1 MPRPFVVLG
10 RRHARHSCDAVDRAQ
25 PRFDR
30 GRIGGPFRL
39 DADGELGCLLA
50 ELPRKLVEA
59 APSDQPA
66 GSKDSDP
73 IAYRLDLAQE
83 VRREQDR
90 QATIANEASQEIED
104 LDDRDRSDR
113 GRRDPRSP
121 ARPRSRSWPGGP
133 ALVSPPGPGPVGM
146 RSDRNLCCRPVD
158 RTGQPRPACA
168 AVRRGGSRAH
178 RRRRGGT
185 VHRSGHDRIAAARD
199 RRRRRSDARVD
210 DPGQRMD
217 VAYPGQGRCGRA
229 GGPWRD
235 TADADRRRPPT
246 RGSIAP
252 AALPRG
258 HLSPSRPAG
267 QARSGGARRPSSQR
281 GHGGASPGASP
292 GACRGTRRSQARRDA
307 ITGQVAPPAAA
318 RPGTRTGG
326 AAVSVVD
333 RLRRPV
339 ERLRRPA
346 ARPGTEQGG
355 QRAPRVGWP
364 IVAAKELADDLL
376 DARFYVL
383 ILILGLVGAGTV
395 YFSSDAIRSSASQA
409 SGTPSLFLLM
419 FLIGQEGSPIP
430 PFYSLIGF
438 LLPLIGIAFGFDAI
452 NGERAQ
458 GTLPRLLSQ
467 PIHRDDVINGKFAA
481 GLAVIATILV
491 ALTALVAGIGIVRLG
506 ISPSAEDVLRLIAW
520 LVVSIVYVGFWLS
533 FATLCSVAFRRAASS
548 VLVSIGLWLGVTLF
562 ADFLVSAVANF
573 LAPAGANASTEAVV
587 NNAGWSQLLS
597 QLSPSYL
604 YQEATV
610 VLFNPSIRTIGVLLP
625 SQAEQL
631 QTGGVPSP
639 LSIDQS
645 LLLVWPQIVAIV
657 ALTVISFAVAYVL
670 FLRQEEQDV
679 RHRER
684 DHGGVRP

>member
-1 MPRPFVVLG
+1 MSVIDRF
-10 RRHARHSCDAVDRAQ
+10 RR
-25 PRFDR
+25 
-30 GRIGGPFRL
+30 
-39 DADGELGCLLA
+39 
-50 ELPRKLVEA
+50 
-59 APSDQPA
+59 
-66 GSKDSDP
+66 
-73 IAYRLDLAQE
+73 
-83 VRREQDR
+83 
-90 QATIANEASQEIED
+90 
-104 LDDRDRSDR
+104 
-113 GRRDPRSP
+113 P
-121 ARPRSRSWPGGP
+121 ARPVK
-133 ALVSPPGPGPVGM
+133 APVG
-146 RSDRNLCCRPVD
+146 P
-158 RTGQPRPACA
+158 
-168 AVRRGGSRAH
+168 
-178 RRRRGGT
+178 
-185 VHRSGHDRIAAARD
+185 
-199 RRRRRSDARVD
+199 
-210 DPGQRMD
+210 
-217 VAYPGQGRCGRA
+217 
-229 GGPWRD
+229 
-235 TADADRRRPPT
+235 
-246 RGSIAP
+246 
-252 AALPRG
+252 
-258 HLSPSRPAG
+258 
-267 QARSGGARRPSSQR
+267 
-281 GHGGASPGASP
+281 
-292 GACRGTRRSQARRDA
+292 
-307 ITGQVAPPAAA
+307 
-318 RPGTRTGG
+318 
-326 AAVSVVD
+326 
-333 RLRRPV
+333 
-339 ERLRRPA
+339 
-346 ARPGTEQGG
+346 
-355 QRAPRVGWP
+355 RAPRAGWP

-491 ALTALVAGIGIVRLG
+491 ALTAMVAGIGIVRLG

-562 ADFLVSAVANF
+562 ADFLVSAVASF
-573 LAPAGANASTEAVV
+573 LAPAGANASTEALV
-587 NNAGWSQLLS
+587 NNAGWTQLLS

-670 FLRQEEQDV
+670 FLRQEV
-679 RHRER
+679 RA
-684 DHGGVRP
+684 

>member
-1 MPRPFVVLG
+1 MSL
-10 RRHARHSCDAVDRAQ
+10 VDR
-25 PRFDR
+25 F
-30 GRIGGPFRL
+30 
-39 DADGELGCLLA
+39 
-50 ELPRKLVEA
+50 
-59 APSDQPA
+59 
-66 GSKDSDP
+66 
-73 IAYRLDLAQE
+73 
-83 VRREQDR
+83 
-90 QATIANEASQEIED
+90 
-104 LDDRDRSDR
+104 
-113 GRRDPRSP
+113 
-121 ARPRSRSWPGGP
+121 
-133 ALVSPPGPGPVGM
+133 
-146 RSDRNLCCRPVD
+146 
-158 RTGQPRPACA
+158 
-168 AVRRGGSRAH
+168 
-178 RRRRGGT
+178 
-185 VHRSGHDRIAAARD
+185 
-199 RRRRRSDARVD
+199 
-210 DPGQRMD
+210 
-217 VAYPGQGRCGRA
+217 
-229 GGPWRD
+229 
-235 TADADRRRPPT
+235 
-246 RGSIAP
+246 
-252 AALPRG
+252 
-258 HLSPSRPAG
+258 
-267 QARSGGARRPSSQR
+267 
-281 GHGGASPGASP
+281 
-292 GACRGTRRSQARRDA
+292 
-307 ITGQVAPPAAA
+307 
-318 RPGTRTGG
+318 
-326 AAVSVVD
+326 
-333 RLRRPV
+333 
-339 ERLRRPA
+339 RRPA
-346 ARPGTEQGG
+346 RAVKPPIGP
-355 QRAPRVGWP
+355 RAPRSGWP

-491 ALTALVAGIGIVRLG
+491 ALTAMVAGIGIVRLG

-562 ADFLVSAVANF
+562 ADFLVSAVASF
-573 LAPAGANASTEAVV
+573 LAPAGANASTEALV
-587 NNAGWSQLLS
+587 NNAGWTQLLS

-670 FLRQEEQDV
+670 FLRQEV
-679 RHRER
+679 RA
-684 DHGGVRP
+684 

>member
-1 MPRPFVVLG
+1 M
-10 RRHARHSCDAVDRAQ
+10 
-25 PRFDR
+25 
-30 GRIGGPFRL
+30 
-39 DADGELGCLLA
+39 
-50 ELPRKLVEA
+50 
-59 APSDQPA
+59 
-66 GSKDSDP
+66 
-73 IAYRLDLAQE
+73 
-83 VRREQDR
+83 
-90 QATIANEASQEIED
+90 
-104 LDDRDRSDR
+104 
-113 GRRDPRSP
+113 
-121 ARPRSRSWPGGP
+121 
-133 ALVSPPGPGPVGM
+133 
-146 RSDRNLCCRPVD
+146 
-158 RTGQPRPACA
+158 
-168 AVRRGGSRAH
+168 
-178 RRRRGGT
+178 
-185 VHRSGHDRIAAARD
+185 
-199 RRRRRSDARVD
+199 
-210 DPGQRMD
+210 
-217 VAYPGQGRCGRA
+217 
-229 GGPWRD
+229 
-235 TADADRRRPPT
+235 
-246 RGSIAP
+246 
-252 AALPRG
+252 
-258 HLSPSRPAG
+258 
-267 QARSGGARRPSSQR
+267 
-281 GHGGASPGASP
+281 
-292 GACRGTRRSQARRDA
+292 
-307 ITGQVAPPAAA
+307 
-318 RPGTRTGG
+318 
-326 AAVSVVD
+326 SVVD
-333 RLRRPV
+333 RF
-339 ERLRRPA
+339 RRPA
-346 ARPGTEQGG
+346 RAVKAPVGP
-355 QRAPRVGWP
+355 RAPRSGWP

-438 LLPLIGIAFGFDAI
+438 LLPLICIAFGFDAI

-491 ALTALVAGIGIVRLG
+491 ALTAMVAGIGIVRLG

-562 ADFLVSAVANF
+562 ADFLVSAVASF
-573 LAPAGANASTEAVV
+573 LAPAGANASTEALV
-587 NNAGWSQLLS
+587 NNAGWTQLLS

-670 FLRQEEQDV
+670 FLRQEV
-679 RHRER
+679 RA
-684 DHGGVRP
+684 

>member
-1 MPRPFVVLG
+1 M
-10 RRHARHSCDAVDRAQ
+10 
-25 PRFDR
+25 
-30 GRIGGPFRL
+30 
-39 DADGELGCLLA
+39 
-50 ELPRKLVEA
+50 
-59 APSDQPA
+59 
-66 GSKDSDP
+66 
-73 IAYRLDLAQE
+73 
-83 VRREQDR
+83 
-90 QATIANEASQEIED
+90 
-104 LDDRDRSDR
+104 
-113 GRRDPRSP
+113 
-121 ARPRSRSWPGGP
+121 
-133 ALVSPPGPGPVGM
+133 
-146 RSDRNLCCRPVD
+146 
-158 RTGQPRPACA
+158 
-168 AVRRGGSRAH
+168 
-178 RRRRGGT
+178 
-185 VHRSGHDRIAAARD
+185 
-199 RRRRRSDARVD
+199 
-210 DPGQRMD
+210 
-217 VAYPGQGRCGRA
+217 
-229 GGPWRD
+229 
-235 TADADRRRPPT
+235 
-246 RGSIAP
+246 
-252 AALPRG
+252 
-258 HLSPSRPAG
+258 
-267 QARSGGARRPSSQR
+267 
-281 GHGGASPGASP
+281 
-292 GACRGTRRSQARRDA
+292 
-307 ITGQVAPPAAA
+307 
-318 RPGTRTGG
+318 
-326 AAVSVVD
+326 SVVD

-339 ERLRRPA
+339 DRLRRPA

-355 QRAPRVGWP
+355 QRAPRAGWP

-376 DARFYVL
+376 DARFFVL
-383 ILILGLVGAGTV
+383 IGILGLVGAGTV

-562 ADFLVSAVANF
+562 ADFLVSAVASF

-670 FLRQEEQDV
+670 FLRQEV
-679 RHRER
+679 RA
-684 DHGGVRP
+684 

>member
-1 MPRPFVVLG
+1 M
-10 RRHARHSCDAVDRAQ
+10 
-25 PRFDR
+25 
-30 GRIGGPFRL
+30 
-39 DADGELGCLLA
+39 
-50 ELPRKLVEA
+50 
-59 APSDQPA
+59 
-66 GSKDSDP
+66 
-73 IAYRLDLAQE
+73 
-83 VRREQDR
+83 
-90 QATIANEASQEIED
+90 
-104 LDDRDRSDR
+104 
-113 GRRDPRSP
+113 
-121 ARPRSRSWPGGP
+121 
-133 ALVSPPGPGPVGM
+133 
-146 RSDRNLCCRPVD
+146 
-158 RTGQPRPACA
+158 
-168 AVRRGGSRAH
+168 
-178 RRRRGGT
+178 
-185 VHRSGHDRIAAARD
+185 
-199 RRRRRSDARVD
+199 
-210 DPGQRMD
+210 
-217 VAYPGQGRCGRA
+217 
-229 GGPWRD
+229 
-235 TADADRRRPPT
+235 
-246 RGSIAP
+246 
-252 AALPRG
+252 
-258 HLSPSRPAG
+258 
-267 QARSGGARRPSSQR
+267 
-281 GHGGASPGASP
+281 
-292 GACRGTRRSQARRDA
+292 
-307 ITGQVAPPAAA
+307 
-318 RPGTRTGG
+318 
-326 AAVSVVD
+326 SVVD
-333 RLRRPV
+333 RLRRP
-339 ERLRRPA
+339 
-346 ARPGTEQGG
+346 ARAVKAPVGP
-355 QRAPRVGWP
+355 RAPRAGWP

-430 PFYSLIGF
+430 PFYSLVGF

-481 GLAVIATILV
+481 GLVVIATILI
-491 ALTALVAGIGIVRLG
+491 ALTAMVAGIGIVRLG

-562 ADFLVSAVANF
+562 ADFLVSAVASF
-573 LAPAGANASTEAVV
+573 LAPAGANASTEALV
-587 NNAGWSQLLS
+587 NNAGWTQLLS

-670 FLRQEEQDV
+670 FLRQEV
-679 RHRER
+679 RA
-684 DHGGVRP
+684 